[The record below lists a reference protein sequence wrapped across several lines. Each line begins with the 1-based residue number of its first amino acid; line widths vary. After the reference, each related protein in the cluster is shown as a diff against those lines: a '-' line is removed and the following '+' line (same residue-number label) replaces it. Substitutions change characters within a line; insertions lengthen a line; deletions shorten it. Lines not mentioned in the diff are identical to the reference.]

1 MHYWYGGYGRVGK
14 SGEYA
19 TMTLLRSTLDL
30 AFICRDERGGGGEV
44 ERGASLG
51 GGGGEPW

>member
-1 MHYWYGGYGRVGK
+1 MHSDGRVGK

-19 TMTLLRSTLDL
+19 TMILLRSTLDL